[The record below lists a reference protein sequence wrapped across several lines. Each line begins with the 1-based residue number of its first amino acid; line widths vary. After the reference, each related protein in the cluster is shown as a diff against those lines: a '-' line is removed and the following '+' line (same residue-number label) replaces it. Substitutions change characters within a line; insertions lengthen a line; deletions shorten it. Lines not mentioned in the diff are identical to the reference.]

1 LRSGIT
7 NLPNTTYSATTSS
20 TSNFPVSSTGVF
32 SRLKL
37 PQEMVTPIFKSIPTL
52 PLNDGCDIP
61 QLGLASYRRDP
72 EEKLREILLRHL
84 DNGIRH
90 VEICDLFGNGH
101 TICDTILEGGAEIRR
116 DKLYLTLKIWPKQRT
131 REDII
136 MAVKEFLNRSN
147 LESIDLLLIHGPLD
161 AINRIDQYKAM
172 EELKQDGFV
181 RSIGLSNMTHT
192 QLSNILKKCN
202 ICPAVVEVL
211 EPIHNPII
219 FHRWRSLLLI
229 KH

>member
-1 LRSGIT
+1 
-7 NLPNTTYSATTSS
+7 
-20 TSNFPVSSTGVF
+20 
-32 SRLKL
+32 
-37 PQEMVTPIFKSIPTL
+37 MVTPVFKNIRTL

-72 EEKLREILLRHL
+72 EAKLREILLRHL

-101 TICDTILEGGAEIRR
+101 TISDIILEGGAEIRR
-116 DKLYLTLKIWPKQRT
+116 DKLFLTLKIWPKQRT

-136 MAVKEFLNRSN
+136 EAVQEFLNRSN

-161 AINRIDQYKAM
+161 VINRIDQYKAI

-211 EPIHNPII
+211 YFPSTLY
-219 FHRWRSLLLI
+219 R
-229 KH
+229 